1 MSFANAL
8 YEINKRGTMMN
19 IKKTAVLLAVML
31 MIGVVS
37 ACGNNSDKNRENNTD
52 INAENNTEAGTDNNA
67 ETGVDSEAKSY
78 VYISEINAAEYVT
91 LEEYKG
97 VEIIEEAPS
106 VSQEDVDRYIDDY
119 ILASRAV
126 KIPVEDRTDVR
137 EGDTANIDYTGYRD
151 GEPFDRGADQGF
163 DLVIGS
169 GSFIPG
175 FEEGL
180 IGANVGDTVSLD
192 LTFPE
197 NYGNKEMAGVSVTF
211 EVTINGLSISELPEL
226 TDELVKELAV
236 EECSTVEELNSYIH
250 DYLSS
255 VAMRT
260 YEQNIK
266 NDVTGAVME
275 NCTFKEELPSGL
287 IDRYYDVLIEDMT
300 ETAASVGLD
309 LNTYVQNYYNMDEA
323 AYTAIIRNNAQMM
336 AKQYIMF
343 QAISDAEGLNMTDE
357 EKARTMEE
365 LAQNYGFQ
373 SVDSLKEQ
381 MDEESLSEYMMA
393 EKVVAFL
400 LDNATINTNEA
411 E

>member
-1 MSFANAL
+1 MIIS
-8 YEINKRGTMMN
+8 
-19 IKKTAVLLAVML
+19 KKTALLLAVMF
-31 MIGVVS
+31 MVGTVS
-37 ACGNNSDKNRENNTD
+37 ACGNNSDNNRENNAD
-52 INAENNTEAGTDNNA
+52 INAENNTEAGTDNKA
-67 ETGVDSEAKSY
+67 ENSVDNEAKGY
-78 VYISEINAAEYVT
+78 VYISEISAADFVT
-91 LEEYKG
+91 LGEYKG
-97 VEIIEEAPS
+97 VEITEEGPS
-106 VSQEDVDRYIDDY
+106 VSQEDVDKYIDDY

-151 GEPFDRGADQGF
+151 GVPFDRGADQGF

-175 FEEGL
+175 FEDGL

-211 EVTINGLSISELPEL
+211 EVTINSLSISELPEL

-236 EECSTVEELNSYIH
+236 GECSTVEELNSYMH

-255 VAMRT
+255 AAMRT

-275 NCTFKEELPSGL
+275 NCTFKEELPGGL

-300 ETAASVGLD
+300 EAAASVGLD

-343 QAISDAEGLNMTDE
+343 QAIADAESLNMTDE
-357 EKARTMEE
+357 EKAQTMEE

-373 SVDSLKEQ
+373 SVDVLKEQ

>member
-1 MSFANAL
+1 MV
-8 YEINKRGTMMN
+8 IR
-19 IKKTAVLLAVML
+19 KKTALLLAVML
-31 MIGVVS
+31 MVGTVS
-37 ACGNNSDKNRENNTD
+37 ACGNNSDNNRENNTD
-52 INAENNTEAGTDNNA
+52 INAENNTEAGTDSNA
-67 ETGVDSEAKSY
+67 ENSVDNKAENY
-78 VYISEINAAEYVT
+78 VYISGINAADYVT
-91 LEEYKG
+91 LGEYKG
-97 VEIIEEAPS
+97 IEITEEDPS
-106 VSQEDVDRYIDDY
+106 VSQEDVDKYIDDY

-137 EGDTANIDYTGYRD
+137 EGDTANIDFTGYRD
-151 GEPFDRGADQGF
+151 GVPFDGGADQGF

-175 FEEGL
+175 FEDGL

-197 NYGNKEMAGVSVTF
+197 NYSNKEMAGVSVTF
-211 EVTINGLSISELPEL
+211 EVTINSLSISELPEL

-236 EECSTVEELNSYIH
+236 GECSTVEELNSYIN

-255 VAMRT
+255 AVMRT

-275 NCTFKEELPSGL
+275 NCTFKEELPGGL
-287 IDRYYDVLIEDMT
+287 IERYYDVLIEDMT

-343 QAISDAEGLNMTDE
+343 QAIADAESLNMTDE
-357 EKARTMEE
+357 EKAQTMEE

-373 SVDSLKEQ
+373 SVDDLKEQ